1 MPLSTRLLVF
11 FVWTLCVAAAA
22 GSRGDELTR
31 AARPESPTRLPPR
44 RLAPGVETTIPAR
57 VPVEETFSRHNI
69 PELLKIDPNWD
80 WAKDVRFQ
88 HRVWTIEF
96 TFKPVR
102 FIDVDVPQR
111 DGRMRR
117 ERVWYMIYH
126 VRNPNRQPV
135 PFYPSF
141 SLEDQ
146 ETKQRYPA
154 RLIPVAIAAIERRER
169 PPKRLLDTPSIS
181 RTLPAYEEGKDNSLW
196 GVATWTDVDPRID
209 YFSVIVKGLTN
220 AYRWQDLADGSRR
233 RLRRMLKLNFWRP
246 GDQYDEHE
254 REIRLGVPGQVDYEW
269 VFR

>member
-31 AARPESPTRLPPR
+31 TARPESPTRLPPR

-69 PELLKIDPNWD
+69 PELLRIDPNWD

-88 HRVWTIEF
+88 HRVWAIEF

-117 ERVWYMIYH
+117 ERVWYMVYH

-141 SLEDQ
+141 LLEDQ

-154 RLIPVAIAAIERRER
+154 RLIPVAITAIERRER
-169 PPKRLLDTPSIS
+169 PPKRLLTPDVPSGCRFVAS
-181 RTLPAYEEGKDNSLW
+181 VPAATIYARPDGTSFPASPVW
-196 GVATWTDVDPRID
+196 GGA
-209 YFSVIVKGLTN
+209 G
-220 AYRWQDLADGSRR
+220 RR
-233 RLRRMLKLNFWRP
+233 RAERDSSGRGTRGPIRRFASRNP
-246 GDQYDEHE
+246 A
-254 REIRLGVPGQVDYEW
+254 RLARFLHRRAHRSGEARGARTY
-269 VFR
+269 R